1 MLTNVYEYNKIN
13 LLTFS
18 HNASEIL
25 SPLAKTAY
33 LAIAQIF
40 SAKISFFYQMFR
52 SKSQKV
58 KNGLKLNVL
67 VTIFEQFLVENHIF
81 LNYLHFN

>member
-1 MLTNVYEYNKIN
+1 MSTNVYEYNKIS

-33 LAIAQIF
+33 LAIARI
-40 SAKISFFYQMFR
+40 FFY
-52 SKSQKV
+52 
-58 KNGLKLNVL
+58 LK
-67 VTIFEQFLVENHIF
+67 F
-81 LNYLHFN
+81 HFSIKCLDLKAKK

>member
-33 LAIAQIF
+33 LAIARIF
-40 SAKISFFYQMFR
+40 SAKNF
-52 SKSQKV
+52 
-58 KNGLKLNVL
+58 
-67 VTIFEQFLVENHIF
+67 IF
-81 LNYLHFN
+81 LSNA